1 MNCLI
6 IYSHFNPE
14 SFNHALVEVLT
25 ETLSKS
31 HHVKIRDLYALSF
44 NPVLTK
50 QDMDGLERGAPP
62 SDIQTEQELVRWA
75 DTLFFVFPIWWS
87 SMPAIMKGYIDR
99 IFSFGFAYM
108 ADEKG
113 AQGLLQGKKV
123 YLVNTTGADEDTNN
137 RYGVFQSMQ
146 NLVDVGIFQFCGM
159 EVVGHQYFAA
169 VQHVSAE
176 ERTVMISKFRSAVER
191 FGAH

>member
-14 SFNHALVEVLT
+14 SFNHALVDVLA

-31 HHVKIRDLYALSF
+31 RHDVKIRDLYALSF

-50 QDMDGLERGAPP
+50 QDMEGLERGAPP
-62 SDIQTEQELVRWA
+62 PDIQAEQEFVRWA
-75 DTLFFVFPIWWS
+75 DALFFVFPIWWS

-99 IFSFGFAYM
+99 IFSFGFAYT

-113 AQGLLQGKKV
+113 PQGLLQGKKV
-123 YLVNTTGADEDTNN
+123 YLINTTGADEETNTQH
-137 RYGVFQSMQ
+137 GVFQSMQ
-146 NLVDVGIFQFCGM
+146 NLVDTGIFQFCGM
-159 EVVGHQYFAA
+159 EVAGHQYFAA

-176 ERTVMISKFRSAVER
+176 ERTVMISKFRSAIER
-191 FGAH
+191 L